1 MFEKLGIV
9 TNIWSK
15 RMENGDRFEDLAVR
29 FGENGFKNME
39 VRDGDY
45 FRNSAFGG
53 MVQEIETA
61 MESYSDREWKQIC
74 EEVWQDENRCEFIKP
89 EHRSLVNQ
97 VGEFAEKVATLTLS
111 YAISHA
117 WLSHPKDLEAD
128 NQHIIKAKKF
138 SYLLYPHKA
147 RLRLVDLGSE
157 SEIDPHIAIE
167 NVKRYRS
174 LLPNYPIVFAVENAR
189 QPADFTFNLAMGGGA
204 LFTYDEANVYR
215 ADGSTLNEPEIFW
228 DAVTLEN
235 ITTVHFK
242 QRTADGVLS
251 QVADGFVDFGAIAG
265 RLKAGGYKGDL
276 LLENIATDQPLAD
289 AIKSREYLLK
299 VEGQLS

>member
-15 RMENGDRFEDLAVR
+15 RMGNGDRFEDLVVQ
-29 FGENGFKNME
+29 FGENGFKDME

-45 FRNSAFGG
+45 FRNSAFGE

-61 MESYSDREWKQIC
+61 MESYSDGEWKQIC
-74 EEVWQDENRCEFIKP
+74 EKVWQDENECEFIKP
-89 EHRSLVNQ
+89 EHQSLVAR
-97 VGEFAEKVATLTLS
+97 VGEFAKKAAALTLS
-111 YAISHA
+111 YAIAHA
-117 WLSHPKDLEAD
+117 WLSRPADLEAD
-128 NQHIIKAKKF
+128 NKRIITAKKN
-138 SYLLYPHKA
+138 SYLLCPHKA

-157 SEIDPHIAIE
+157 SEIDPHIAVG

-189 QPADFTFNLAMGGGA
+189 QPADFTLNLAMGGGA
-204 LFTYDEANVYR
+204 LLTYDEANVYQ
-215 ADGSTLNEPEIFW
+215 ADGSTLNEPETFW
-228 DAVTLEN
+228 EAVTLEN

-242 QRTADGVLS
+242 QKTEDGVLS
-251 QVADGFVDFGAIAG
+251 QVGDGFVDFGAIAH
-265 RLKAGGYKGDL
+265 RLKVGGYKGDL